1 VYPFPELP
9 LRDVPPTAVCPA
21 QDAVQGFLR
30 PAVARKNHLVKMRV
44 PKMDPKVEPL
54 ARQAESESE
63 QERWQVHSAQVSPRL
78 EAQG

>member
-1 VYPFPELP
+1 MQPFPELP
-9 LRDVPPTAVCPA
+9 LRDVRPTAVYPA

-30 PAVARKNHLVKMRV
+30 LAVARKNHLVKMRV